1 MIPWP
6 KRHGLTGFHGVSVM
20 SAQLRRV
27 HVCTLL
33 LILSTSTMA
42 AAPGPERPEATVP
55 PVDDRSAFTD
65 YTPFRP
71 SELAGWREV
80 NDTARQLGGHLGHMG
95 ATSPLPSSPE
105 HQHGHG
111 GTP

>member
-1 MIPWP
+1 
-6 KRHGLTGFHGVSVM
+6 M

-27 HVCTLL
+27 DVCTLL
-33 LILSTSTMA
+33 LIFSVSTMA
-42 AAPGPERPEATVP
+42 AAPGPEQPEASVP
-55 PVDDRSAFTD
+55 PVNDRSAFID

-80 NDTARQLGGHLGHMG
+80 NDTARELGGHLGHMG
-95 ATSPLPSSPE
+95 VTFPPPSSPE

-111 GTP
+111 GRP